1 MDLKTSVYILLIIC
15 FVVLSCGCTTFST
28 HGTSFAKAPDE
39 PDYASRV
46 SLDSPRPLTDDRMD
60 QDSIRPVYGT
70 ICRSGCR
77 EQEDLDLIFEE
88 FYQMNYQN
96 IGLFAD
102 MVEQPFI
109 VQYFTTA
116 KHESP
121 HQSYLIITI
130 TDYDTEEII
139 IEEGFNRVYSSE
151 SPKEIILRK
160 PGRYHINIHGAMTD
174 VTVKMYAGG

>member
-1 MDLKTSVYILLIIC
+1 MDLKTIVYILLIMCI
-15 FVVLSCGCTTFST
+15 VVLSCGCTTFST
-28 HGTSFAKAPDE
+28 HGTSLAKATDE
-39 PDYASRV
+39 PEYASRV
-46 SLDSPRPLTDDRMD
+46 YLDSPRPLTDDSID
-60 QDSIRPVYGT
+60 PDFIRPLYST

-77 EQEDLDLIFEE
+77 EHEAHYLIFQD
-88 FYQMNYQN
+88 FYEMNYQN

-102 MVEQPFI
+102 VVEQPFI

-121 HQSYLIITI
+121 HQSYLVITI
-130 TDYDTEEII
+130 TDYDTEEIL
-139 IEEGFNRVYSSE
+139 IEEGFNREYSSE

-174 VTVKMYAGG
+174 VTIKMYAGG